1 MLLTIELAPTDPNYI
16 KWRGLIRKTVGASR
30 NPATYLTVAETLGRT
45 HKFKVQITDH
55 KHGLPTQVILDFEQ
69 ERDYTMFVLKCL

>member
-1 MLLTIELAPTDPNYI
+1 MQLTIELAPTDPNYI

-45 HKFKVQITDH
+45 HKFKVRIDH
-55 KHGLPTQVILDFEQ
+55 KHSFPTQVILDFEQ